1 MTGPNPPSEQIDQL
15 MTGLRETLAQARAG
29 RPAEDPEAV
38 PLKGTHGEDGAQIKA
53 VVSPNRIVSLELD
66 PRTRRMDSEELAAA
80 IVAAINGAF
89 DDLGGKA
96 REAAGNE
103 ASDVDTEALS
113 EKLDRLQDASVRQ
126 MAMFEQAMS
135 EVVARLMGGRS

>member
-1 MTGPNPPSEQIDQL
+1 MTGPNPPSAQIDQL

-29 RPAEDPEAV
+29 RPAEDP
-38 PLKGTHGEDGAQIKA
+38 GTAGLQGKHGEDDAQIKA
-53 VVSPNRIVSLELD
+53 VVGPNRIVSLELD
-66 PRTRRMDSEELAAA
+66 PRVRRMDSDELAAA

-89 DDLGGKA
+89 EDLGGRA
-96 REAAGNE
+96 REAAGE
-103 ASDVDTEALS
+103 ESPDVDTEALS
-113 EKLDRLQDASVRQ
+113 EKLDKLQDASVRQ